1 MRVLISLDLVVSFLL
16 ILKRVE
22 LERSGYMNIYLSIL
36 SYILIVG
43 MILVGLLAI
52 KFMKNV
58 RSY

>member
-1 MRVLISLDLVVSFLL
+1 MRVLISLDLVVSFIL
-16 ILKRVE
+16 ILKKVE

-52 KFMKNV
+52 KFMKNI

>member
-16 ILKRVE
+16 ILKKVE

-58 RSY
+58 RFY

>member
-16 ILKRVE
+16 ILKKVE
-22 LERSGYMNIYLSIL
+22 LKRSGYMNIYLSIL

>member
-16 ILKRVE
+16 ILKKIE

-43 MILVGLLAI
+43 MIFVGLIAI

>member
-16 ILKRVE
+16 ILKKVE

>member
-16 ILKRVE
+16 ILKKVE

-52 KFMKNV
+52 KFMRNV

>member
-16 ILKRVE
+16 ILKKVE

-52 KFMKNV
+52 KFMKNA

>member
-16 ILKRVE
+16 ILKKVD